1 MPRALRQPWK
11 PCRANLLGTSQ
22 RLRRG
27 RLARCSAAR
36 RPFQA
41 SSVALAIY
49 HSHECRRCNHGPR
62 FAHPR
67 LRAPATGTPGP
78 GPGNSSLVVIP
89 SALFNSP
96 CPAVARF
103 VARPPCFK
111 GHWSLQII
119 KHLNNGQV
127 HPAPGLTMPG
137 GSTPRPRR
145 LTGPGMVWLTTMH
158 GLASTPRPLSPHFLP
173 RSLGRN
179 AAKTPNMTRS
189 RLLGPFASFKSLIN
203 C

>member
-1 MPRALRQPWK
+1 M
-11 PCRANLLGTSQ
+11 
-22 RLRRG
+22 
-27 RLARCSAAR
+27 
-36 RPFQA
+36 
-41 SSVALAIY
+41 AIY

-89 SALFNSP
+89 SALLFKLPVPGSRQVRCAAALLQRALELTDYKTFKP
-96 CPAVARF
+96 TLQLRARF
-103 VARPPCFK
+103 TNHQAHDAR
-111 GHWSLQII
+111 
-119 KHLNNGQV
+119 
-127 HPAPGLTMPG
+127 GLD
-137 GSTPRPRR
+137 SPRPRR

-189 RLLGPFASFKSLIN
+189 RLLGPFASFESLIN